1 MFNSVVLLGNLT
13 KDPELKYTSTGT
25 AVAKIGMATN
35 RKYGDKEETFF
46 AEIVAWGKLAENANQ
61 YLSKGSQML
70 CRGRLKTETWESD
83 GQKRSK
89 VVITAEE
96 IKFVGKKK
104 NGGEEQPA
112 EETAGELEPF

>member
-1 MFNSVVLLGNLT
+1 MFNSVVILGNLT
-13 KDPELKYTSTGT
+13 RDPDLKYTSSGT
-25 AVAKIGMATN
+25 AVAKIGVATN
-35 RKYGDKEETFF
+35 RKYKDTEETFF
-46 AEIVAWGKLAENANQ
+46 AEITAWGKLAENAGK

-89 VVITAEE
+89 TVVVAEE

-112 EETAGELEPF
+112 EETGELDPF